1 MRRWGLA
8 LALLLSVG
16 VNIGI
21 LATLA
26 VRRAAPPD
34 RPEDRPR
41 PEEGRPL
48 PPEPPG
54 ERAGEPPLRATR
66 LADRLGLEGEQRRR
80 FLRLQGRFFVE
91 TVRLRTEQAEV
102 FRELR
107 RELAAPAPD
116 RRKIEE
122 LTRASARAHLAL
134 QQAMARNVIAT
145 RELLDPEQ
153 ERLFLDIVSRLGPP
167 GLGDRPQRPRR
178 PFLPPRRPRWD
189 ERP

>member
-8 LALLLSVG
+8 LALLLSLG

-26 VRRAAPPD
+26 VRRAEP
-34 RPEDRPR
+34 DRPR
-41 PEEGRPL
+41 PEERRPI
-48 PPEPPG
+48 PPG
-54 ERAGEPPLRATR
+54 PGATEEPPLRAAR

-80 FLRLQGRFFVE
+80 FLRIQGRFFAE

-145 RELLDPEQ
+145 RELLDPDQ
-153 ERLFLDIVSRLGPP
+153 ERLFLDIISRLGPP
-167 GLGDRPQRPRR
+167 GLGGAQRPPRR
-178 PFLPPRRPRWD
+178 LPFRQPRRPRWED
-189 ERP
+189 RP

>member
-1 MRRWGLA
+1 MRRWGLV

-26 VRRAAPPD
+26 VRRSAPP
-34 RPEDRPR
+34 DRPR
-41 PEEGRPL
+41 PEERRPL
-48 PPEPPG
+48 PPADPG
-54 ERAGEPPLRATR
+54 EPTEKPPLRAGR

-80 FLRLQGRFFVE
+80 FLRIQGRFFVE

-107 RELAAPAPD
+107 RELTAPEPD
-116 RRKIEE
+116 PQKIQE
-122 LTRASARAHLAL
+122 LTRASARTHLAL

-145 RELLDPEQ
+145 REILDPDQ
-153 ERLFLDIVSRLGPP
+153 ERLFLDIISRLGPP
-167 GLGDRPQRPRR
+167 GRGGPPQRQRR
-178 PFLPPRRPRWD
+178 PFQPRRPRWD
-189 ERP
+189 DQP

>member
-26 VRRAAPPD
+26 VRTTAPP
-34 RPEDRPR
+34 DRPR
-41 PEEGRPL
+41 PEERRPL
-48 PPEPPG
+48 PPAPG
-54 ERAGEPPLRATR
+54 EPAEEPPLRAAR

-91 TVRLRTEQAEV
+91 TVRLRTEQGEV

-107 RELAAPAPD
+107 RELAAPEPD

-134 QQAMARNVIAT
+134 QQALARNVIAT

-153 ERLFLDIVSRLGPP
+153 ERLFLDIISRLRPP
-167 GLGDRPQRPRR
+167 GGGAQRPRR
-178 PFLPPRRPRWD
+178 PFLQPRRPRWED
-189 ERP
+189 RP

>member
-8 LALLLSVG
+8 LALLLSLG
-16 VNIGI
+16 MNIGI

-26 VRRAAPPD
+26 FRQAAPP
-34 RPEDRPR
+34 ERPR
-41 PEEGRPL
+41 PEEPRPI
-48 PPEPPG
+48 PPDAAKEMTPP
-54 ERAGEPPLRATR
+54 RATR

-80 FLRLQGRFFVE
+80 FLRVQGRFFAE
-91 TVRLRTEQAEV
+91 TVRLRMDQAEA

-145 RELLDPEQ
+145 RELLDPDQ
-153 ERLFLDIVSRLGPP
+153 ERLFLDIISRLGPP
-167 GLGDRPQRPRR
+167 GLRDTPQTPRR
-178 PFLPPRRPRWD
+178 PFFPPRRPRRD
-189 ERP
+189 DLP